1 MKNSKTTKTKKTTHV
16 NPQKTKTTK
25 KQTTKTTKTTNVG
38 AGLAS
43 AQKTTKTKT
52 NIGVDAR
59 PTPTNQM
66 KSTKSQPQTLPISQ
80 TYMEKASKMIEDA
93 MKKDKANM
101 VKEEKEKVYNPTS
114 IKTKME
120 VEFEKLQKQGVGDLV
135 PELVNEDYDIPNVNG
150 MDLLGDGVQE
160 IPKLIDPIF
169 HRVGLGAL
177 IGSSDTG
184 KSSLLRELCVCVV
197 TGKDFLGWKVEPIYK
212 RAYYVSTEDDKM
224 AISYLLKKQNQDYG
238 LKPKDLE
245 NLVYI
250 FETDNLLQRLEKEL
264 KEKPADLVVIDAF
277 ADVFTGQLYETNRVR
292 AFLNDFSQLAQKY
305 GCLVIF
311 LHHTNKRSDN
321 LEPSKHN
328 ALGSQGFEAKMRLM
342 IELKSDTQSVNQKH
356 FCIVKGN
363 YLSHQFKTHS
373 FNLQFTDNLT
383 FKNLNT
389 RTHYELLNKDK
400 ENIETLEY
408 EYNMIMEM
416 KNKKMT
422 HEEIGLELGVGSS
435 SISRKLSKY
444 RKIKALE
451 ESNIK

>member
-1 MKNSKTTKTKKTTHV
+1 MKNSKT
-16 NPQKTKTTK
+16 
-25 KQTTKTTKTTNVG
+25 TTNVG

-43 AQKTTKTKT
+43 AHKTTKTNKKKT
-52 NIGVDAR
+52 TKPVGAGSKPAQNKTKPAR
-59 PTPTNQM
+59 KPTTTQKTHLRAGLEPAPTVQL
-66 KSTKSQPQTLPISQ
+66 Q
-80 TYMEKASKMIEDA
+80 
-93 MKKDKANM
+93 
-101 VKEEKEKVYNPTS
+101 PTS
-114 IKTKME
+114 IKSKME
-120 VEFEKLQKQGVGDLV
+120 IEFEKLQKQGLGELSPALV
-135 PELVNEDYDIPNVNG
+135 TQEYDIPNVNG
-150 MDLLGDGVQE
+150 MQLLNDGICD

-169 HRVGLGAL
+169 HRVGLAAL

-197 TGKDFLGWKVEPIYK
+197 TGRDFIGWKVEPVYK

-238 LKPKDLE
+238 LEPQELE

-250 FETDNLLQRLEKEL
+250 FETDNLLNRLEKEL
-264 KEKPADLVVIDAF
+264 SENPADLVIIDAF

-342 IELKSDTQSVNQKH
+342 IELKSDIQSVNQKH
-356 FCIVKGN
+356 FCIVKSN

-373 FNLQFTDNLT
+373 FNLQFTENLT

-389 RTHYELLNKDK
+389 RTH
-400 ENIETLEY
+400 
-408 EYNMIMEM
+408 
-416 KNKKMT
+416 
-422 HEEIGLELGVGSS
+422 
-435 SISRKLSKY
+435 
-444 RKIKALE
+444 
-451 ESNIK
+451 

>member
-1 MKNSKTTKTKKTTHV
+1 MKNSKTTIK
-16 NPQKTKTTK
+16 QQTTK
-25 KQTTKTTKTTNVG
+25 KQPTKQKTSKPVG
-38 AGLAS
+38 AGSKPAQNKTKP
-43 AQKTTKTKT
+43 AQKPTKTQKPHLGT
-52 NIGVDAR
+52 GLEPATTV
-59 PTPTNQM
+59 
-66 KSTKSQPQTLPISQ
+66 QPQPIS
-80 TYMEKASKMIEDA
+80 
-93 MKKDKANM
+93 
-101 VKEEKEKVYNPTS
+101 
-114 IKTKME
+114 IKSKME
-120 VEFEKLQKQGVGDLV
+120 VEFEKLQKQNAKDAMQ
-135 PELVNEDYDIPNVNG
+135 EIDSNNIPNVNG
-150 MDLLGDGVQE
+150 MQLLNDGICD

-169 HRVGLGAL
+169 HRVGLAAL

-184 KSSLLRELCVCVV
+184 KSALLRELCVCVV
-197 TGKDFLGWKVEPIYK
+197 TGRDFLGWKVDSVYK

-245 NLVYI
+245 NLIYI

-264 KEKPADLVVIDAF
+264 KENPADLVVIDAF

-342 IELKSDTQSVNQKH
+342 IELKSDIQSVNQKH

-373 FNLQFTDNLT
+373 FNLQFTENLT

-389 RTHYELLNKDK
+389 RTHYELLNQDK
-400 ENIETLEY
+400 ERVETIEY
-408 EYNMIMEM
+408 EYNEIM
-416 KNKKMT
+416 KMREEGLT
-422 HEEIGLELGVGSS
+422 LDEIGVELGVSQSGVSKKLARY
-435 SISRKLSKY
+435 RKL
-444 RKIKALE
+444 KALE
-451 ESNIK
+451 ESNQK